1 MDPCPGPEPL
11 DLTLQLPRDTYY
23 QVIHTLRGSL
33 PPPITDSPEDLVR
46 RDNAAMAQVAA
57 LLPAGAD
64 EANLAATYVAANAQ
78 AMECL
83 RLVRKYHGDPNF
95 ILKCTAHSASMMRQA
110 RATRSLLL
118 RVQAE
123 RRKREAD
130 NAATDRAAWT
140 EYCAIGLMAQALG
153 RAPPAA
159 MAEPPPPEA
168 PSPDEEQVPQPD
180 PVAEAEQY
188 AIIYPRRAAL
198 IRSLGGLPDRPD
210 FGPPPPELVHAIVT
224 GSTPHLRALDAAP
237 VD

>member
-1 MDPCPGPEPL
+1 MDLSPEPEPL

-46 RDNAAMAQVAA
+46 RDNAAMAHVAA
-57 LLPAGAD
+57 LLPATAD
-64 EANLAATYVAANAQ
+64 EADLAATYVAANAQ

-83 RLVRKYHGDPNF
+83 RLARKYHGDPNF
-95 ILKCTAHSASMMRQA
+95 ILKCTAHSANMMRQA
-110 RATRSLLL
+110 RATRSLLQ

-153 RAPPAA
+153 RAELPAA
-159 MAEPPPPEA
+159 AEPPPPSAPAPKEEA
-168 PSPDEEQVPQPD
+168 MPKAD
-180 PVAEAEQY
+180 PIAEAEQY
-188 AIIYPRRAAL
+188 ALIYPQRAAL
-198 IRSLGGLPDRPD
+198 IRRLGRVPDD
-210 FGPPPPELVHAIVT
+210 VTFGPPEDYLVRELVNGRSPV
-224 GSTPHLRALDAAP
+224 LLALDQ
-237 VD
+237 